1 MAGQT
6 TLLVSISL
14 LALTTIA
21 YIYNR
26 TNFHKRGKQLPPGPL
41 GLPIIGSALQMPK
54 RLPWLEFHRM
64 SRQYGPI
71 MYMNLAGRSAIILST
86 YQAAHDLLSVRSAL
100 YSDRPRVVMAGEL
113 ACKGM
118 HTLLRPYD
126 ARYKLHQRMATPFLN
141 PSAANRY
148 RPLQELESRQLL
160 SDLLNGS
167 EKEGEYGID
176 PHHVLERA
184 MASFIYSLLYGYRLR
199 TGNERELRE
208 AKRVLAE
215 YEQTAKPGAY
225 LVDAFPALNC
235 LPRPF
240 APWKD
245 KADQLY
251 EQQANLHLGNLAKA
265 LQQEGPNVAKL
276 MHLSQEAKNM
286 TEVEVAFSVGV
297 VSGSML
303 SRDLSADVLGKLADA
318 AIDTSAM
325 TLNWLIVA
333 ALTTGAE
340 WVQKAQSIIDKV
352 VGRDRLPQWED
363 RPGLTYIDAIINE
376 GLRWRPIIAGGVP
389 HFTKKPDVYG
399 DYYIPANTIVLPNL
413 YAIARDE
420 TTFGSE
426 VGTFIPERWI
436 DANDKLKD
444 LPDVGFGFG
453 RRICA
458 GRYIA
463 RNGLFIKVARL
474 LWAFNI
480 EPGVDRTTGEAIEV
494 SDTDC
499 VDGLVV
505 LPKPFKAVFRPRC
518 DSIKDVIDSYGN
530 VGIDDHLQTLNNI
543 F

>member
-6 TLLVSISL
+6 TLFVSIAL
-14 LALTTIA
+14 LTLTTIA
-21 YIYNR
+21 YLYNR
-26 TNFHKRGKQLPPGPL
+26 T
-41 GLPIIGSALQMPK
+41 
-54 RLPWLEFHRM
+54 
-64 SRQYGPI
+64 
-71 MYMNLAGRSAIILST
+71 
-86 YQAAHDLLSVRSAL
+86 
-100 YSDRPRVVMAGEL
+100 
-113 ACKGM
+113 
-118 HTLLRPYD
+118 
-126 ARYKLHQRMATPFLN
+126 KLHKQDG
-141 PSAANRY
+141 
-148 RPLQELESRQLL
+148 
-160 SDLLNGS
+160 SD
-167 EKEGEYGID
+167 KEGEYGVD

-199 TGNERELRE
+199 TGNEPELRE

-225 LVDAFPALNC
+225 LVDAFPALNY

-265 LQQEGPNVAKL
+265 LQQEETNVAKL

-286 TEVEVAFSVGV
+286 TEVELAFSVGV
-297 VSGSML
+297 
-303 SRDLSADVLGKLADA
+303 LADA

-325 TLNWLIVA
+325 TLNWLIIA
-333 ALTTGAE
+333 ALTNGPE
-340 WVQKAQSIIDKV
+340 WLQKAQSILDKV
-352 VGRDRLPQWED
+352 VV
-363 RPGLTYIDAIINE
+363 NE
-376 GLRWRPIIAGGVP
+376 VLRWRPIIAGGVP

-426 VGTFIPERWI
+426 VDTLIPERWI
-436 DANDKLKD
+436 DANGKLKD
-444 LPDVGFGFG
+444 LPDVGSGFG

-458 GRYIA
+458 GRHIA

-474 LWAFNI
+474 LWAFNVK
-480 EPGVDRTTGEAIEV
+480 PGVDRITGKSTEV
-494 SDTDC
+494 SDMDC
-499 VDGLVV
+499 VDGLIV

-518 DSIKDVIDSYGN
+518 DSIKDVIDSHGN
-530 VGIDDHLQTLNNI
+530 VGIDDHLQNLNDI